1 MSWIWLAVNIKN
13 SPAGMGL
20 PCCLSLCW
28 VLETRL
34 NVRDIR
40 LGRGV
45 SNQKRTFILISLT
58 KTDGRC
64 HRICICRGAWN
75 GETARESQFGSDGGI
90 QQQKGRFSGKGVIH
104 AFISKALIEP
114 RLYSV
119 ECVNKETKTSQSWY
133 QKHSC
138 MAIIMTDS
146 FAVFKVYSPVSFHLS
161 SQ

>member
-1 MSWIWLAVNIKN
+1 
-13 SPAGMGL
+13 MGL
-20 PCCLSLCW
+20 PCCLSFCW
-28 VLETRL
+28 VLDTMQIH
-34 NVRDIR
+34 IR

-58 KTDGRC
+58 KTDGRF

-75 GETARESQFGSDGGI
+75 GETARESQFGSDGSI
-90 QQQKGRFSGKGVIH
+90 QQQKEGRFSGKGVIH

-114 RLYSV
+114 QLYSV